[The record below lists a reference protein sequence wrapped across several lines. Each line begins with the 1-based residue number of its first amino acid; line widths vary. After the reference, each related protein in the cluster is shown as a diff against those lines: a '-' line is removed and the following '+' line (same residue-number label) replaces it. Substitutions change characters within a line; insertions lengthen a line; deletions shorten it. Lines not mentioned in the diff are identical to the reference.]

1 MRESERGRATT
12 GCRKESKDAL
22 SCAALL
28 HPLDVVVVVVV
39 VLVLS
44 ILFQFVVVVS
54 SLTSFPKHR

>member
-1 MRESERGRATT
+1 MRDSERGRATT

-39 VLVLS
+39 LVLS